1 MPILPPATYPVR
13 SVIAA
18 GAFLVVI
25 LLAAVGMPA
34 PATQTEPTAAA
45 PRTPCNACHEEATA
59 TRVGDDPKNYL
70 NAKAA
75 LSKQAWAKN
84 IHLSFRCGGCHLV
97 PEPELL
103 ERESWSEAM
112 QHMMTVLRDRKMANY
127 SDSVWL
133 EVLHYYY
140 TFSPQHQPQLAPDPK
155 ASPIAFSA
163 QPIGQAIDTSSRPA
177 IGHVQ
182 VVDLDR
188 NGQNDVLVCD
198 AGGELLSWIH
208 RVGTAWRED
217 TIAQL
222 PNPSHATV
230 FDFNGDGA
238 LDIAVGCI
246 GSMSPTDAP
255 VGTVGLLI
263 NDGAMSFKGKV
274 ILDSVGR
281 IADVQP
287 GDIDGDG
294 DTDFSVAD
302 FGYLNRGGIGWLEQ
316 TEPGKFRYHSLTRKA
331 GAINVP
337 LADLNRDGRLEI
349 VAVTAQE
356 YEEVAV
362 FLNGKKGFKETII
375 AKAPTPSYGSSG
387 IQLVDMD
394 RDGDLDILY
403 SNGDNLDLPTIVVRP
418 YHGVQWLENKGKL
431 KFVAHDLLRYYGAYR
446 AEATDLDGDGDT
458 DVVASSLF
466 NDWSDPHRA
475 SLIWLENNGKQKFT
489 GHGIATAPTH
499 LLTIAIGDL
508 NNDRLPDIVGGGMH
522 LFPPYDRLGRVTLW
536 RNAGY
541 NSRPGKR

>member
-1 MPILPPATYPVR
+1 MPVASCFHGFTALERP
-13 SVIAA
+13 
-18 GAFLVVI
+18 GA
-25 LLAAVGMPA
+25 
-34 PATQTEPTAAA
+34 
-45 PRTPCNACHEEATA
+45 RTPLPSCRTRAT
-59 TRVGDDPKNYL
+59 P
-70 NAKAA
+70 
-75 LSKQAWAKN
+75 
-84 IHLSFRCGGCHLV
+84 RC
-97 PEPELL
+97 
-103 ERESWSEAM
+103 SI
-112 QHMMTVLRDRKMANY
+112 Y
-127 SDSVWL
+127 
-133 EVLHYYY
+133 
-140 TFSPQHQPQLAPDPK
+140 
-155 ASPIAFSA
+155 
-163 QPIGQAIDTSSRPA
+163 
-177 IGHVQ
+177 
-182 VVDLDR
+182 
-188 NGQNDVLVCD
+188 
-198 AGGELLSWIH
+198 
-208 RVGTAWRED
+208 
-217 TIAQL
+217 
-222 PNPSHATV
+222 
-230 FDFNGDGA
+230 GDGA

-263 NDGAMSFKGKV
+263 NDGAMNFKGKV

-287 GDIDGDG
+287 GDLDGDG

-316 TEPGKFRYHSLTRKA
+316 TKPGEFRYHSLTRKA

-337 LADLNRDGRLEI
+337 LADLNRDGRLDI

-356 YEEVAV
+356 HEEVAV

-522 LFPPYDRLGRVTLW
+522 PVPPVRPAGPRHPLAECWLQQQARKAIKAFAPCRAPSILHPSLFDSWIIRSHSSW
-536 RNAGY
+536 
-541 NSRPGKR
+541 